1 MKYSKYK
8 NWFIFDTDN
17 HKINIYI
24 GIHFVKVITISWK
37 NNIQVFIWSRM
48 NRMNAFMHTTVG

>member
-1 MKYSKYK
+1 MKYSKCK

-24 GIHFVKVITISWK
+24 GINSVKVITISWK
-37 NNIQVFIWSRM
+37 NNIQVSI
-48 NRMNAFMHTTVG
+48 